1 MLAATNTNYNI
12 GLTPFDQ
19 IIISHLKGF
28 SPFKRVYPSDMVE
41 SVPLKRSVRQMR
53 RDMSRLAAGGHIK
66 RVGTRKGYTSYHTQY
81 LQ

>member
-1 MLAATNTNYNI
+1 MLVATKTNP

-19 IIISHLKGF
+19 VIISQLKEF
-28 SPFKRVYPSDMVE
+28 SPFKRVYPSDMVDA
-41 SVPLKRSVRQMR
+41 VPLKRSVRQMR
-53 RDMSRLAAGGHIK
+53 RDMSRLAADGHIK